1 MAATLSPLQRAL
13 TKGKIK
19 ARGWMPYLSHVFGI
33 MRTHVTDTVETMS
46 VDENARLYVNAE
58 FVATLAPEEVAYVLL
73 HEVLHI
79 VLSHGKRLR
88 AIVPDATERERLCW
102 NIAADLC
109 IQQMLARHLSARE
122 PHGIV
127 TIDGDVPGAPGVK
140 FLSIPGLKRNMST
153 EQYYSLLLP
162 YLPEQQGGQPGGGKQ
177 VLDPRQAGSNS
188 SGDKKPHEKGSTVIE
203 KAMLENA
210 LEQAERDMEEAESSM
225 PGSVPGGLRATL
237 SVRLRRQPD
246 PFEELKRVVSR
257 SVASPIGAE
266 EYTYRRMSRRQ
277 QDGAVRKRG
286 VVRYAPECVIV
297 VDTSGSMGGREEK
310 ALTAVAQG
318 LKKVQQPRVLL
329 YDSALQDERRISTIT
344 QFEWKGYGGTDMTA
358 AIELADTKYRP
369 DAIVLI
375 TDGETSWPTTP
386 TRAKLIVAMV
396 APECSYSKPPAWAK
410 VVDCTK
416 EVATYGF

>member
-1 MAATLSPLQRAL
+1 MKTLSPLQRTL
-13 TKGKIK
+13 TKAKIR
-19 ARGWMPYLSHVFGI
+19 ARVWMPYLSHVFGI
-33 MRTHVTDTVETMS
+33 MRTHATTTVDTMA
-46 VDENARLYVNAE
+46 VDENARLYVNEE
-58 FVATLAPEEVAYVLL
+58 FVATLAPDEVAYCLL

-79 VLSHGKRLR
+79 VLSHGRRLR

-122 PHGIV
+122 PLGIV
-127 TIDGDVPGAPGVK
+127 TIDGEIPDSKGVK

-162 YLPEQQGGQPGGGKQ
+162 YLPEQQGGSGEGRPQ
-177 VLDPRQAGSNS
+177 VLDPSKAGSNS
-188 SGDKKPHEKGSTVIE
+188 SGEKKPYEKGSTVIE

-210 LEQAERDMEEAESSM
+210 LEQAERDMEEAESSQ

-266 EYTYRRMSRRQ
+266 EYTYRRLNRRQ
-277 QDGAVRKRG
+277 QDGGVRKRG
-286 VVRYAPECVIV
+286 VVRYAPECVII

-318 LKKVQQPRVLL
+318 LKKVQQPRVMLF
-329 YDSALQDERRISTIT
+329 DATIQDDRRMSTIQ

-369 DAIVLI
+369 DAIVII
-375 TDGETSWPTTP
+375 TDGETAWPSTP
-386 TRAKLIVAMV
+386 TRARLVVALV
-396 APECSYSKPPAWAK
+396 APECAYSKPPAWSK
-410 VVDCTK
+410 VVHCYR
-416 EVATYGF
+416 EVAAYGF

>member
-1 MAATLSPLQRAL
+1 MLFRS
-13 TKGKIK
+13 GK
-19 ARGWMPYLSHVFGI
+19 
-33 MRTHVTDTVETMS
+33 
-46 VDENARLYVNAE
+46 
-58 FVATLAPEEVAYVLL
+58 
-73 HEVLHI
+73 
-79 VLSHGKRLR
+79 
-88 AIVPDATERERLCW
+88 
-102 NIAADLC
+102 
-109 IQQMLARHLSARE
+109 
-122 PHGIV
+122 
-127 TIDGDVPGAPGVK
+127 K
-140 FLSIPGLKRNMST
+140 FLSIPGFKRGMST

-162 YLPEQQGGQPGGGKQ
+162 YLPEEQGGQDGEGRPQ
-177 VLDPRQAGSNS
+177 VLDPRKAGSNS
-188 SGDKKPHEKGSTVIE
+188 HGERQENERGSTVIE

-210 LEQAERDMEEAESSM
+210 LEQAERDMEEAESSS
-225 PGSVPGGLRATL
+225 PGSVPGGLRQTL

-277 QDGAVRKRG
+277 QQDSARKRG
-286 VVRYAPECVIV
+286 IVRYAPECVIV
-297 VDTSGSMGGREEK
+297 VDTSGSMMGREEK

-329 YDSALQDERRISTIT
+329 YDSALQDQRRLSTIS

-358 AIELADTKYRP
+358 AIELADSKYRP

-396 APECSYSKPPAWAK
+396 APETSYSKPPAWAK
-410 VVDCTK
+410 VVDCCK
-416 EVATYGF
+416 EVATYGH